1 MVSVTGSNPTQEAT
15 AFPLSSSLGRQLGA
29 AWLVARQ
36 CEIGS
41 VTLNKGELNS
51 PALGGGE
58 RKTNWALQRVS
69 RGTLIAVPRG
79 TGDSAGLTFFSP
91 SLLY

>member
-1 MVSVTGSNPTQEAT
+1 MVSMTGSNPTQEAKPFL
-15 AFPLSSSLGRQLGA
+15 FPLSSSLRWQLGA

-41 VTLNKGELNS
+41 VTLNKRELNS

-58 RKTNWALQRVS
+58 RKTNRALQRVS
-69 RGTLIAVPRG
+69 RGTLVAVPG
-79 TGDSAGLTFFSP
+79 ELGIQLV
-91 SLLY
+91 